1 MAFLKIAAQA
11 FEAGDFL
18 NILLRFGV
26 FEAHFLIKT
35 FLTKKDVYDEKV
47 TKLFLNRLLIT
58 LSKIL

>member
-1 MAFLKIAAQA
+1 MFLKIAAQA
-11 FEAGDFL
+11 YEAGDFL

-26 FEAHFLIKT
+26 FEAHFLIKN